1 LRLYICEQDRNIS
14 RPQDKG
20 GSGKVKPT
28 VLVATTLRWFSTAR
42 LMMALTDAGC
52 IVKAVCT
59 ADHPLRTTSVARET
73 YEYSGL
79 YPVESFAKAIERAK
93 PDFIIPGDD
102 LAVQHLHELY
112 NQELSKGSAGAETCT
127 LIERSLGDP
136 KSFPIVYSR
145 ADFIHLAEE
154 EGIRTPKTQM
164 IANIREL
171 REWGARMGYPTV
183 IKANG
188 TWAGE
193 GVRIVRSQ
201 REAERA
207 FRKLRKPPILA
218 RVAKRVLLDRDTNL
232 VWPMLTRRQNVVNAQ
247 AYVGGREATSLV
259 VCSNGAVV
267 AALHFEV
274 LCKQSSNAPAS
285 VVRLIEDSD
294 MISAAEKMVRRL
306 NLSGFVGFDFMLE
319 AGTGNAYLIEINS
332 RPTQVGH
339 LRLGPGRDL
348 PAAMHAAISG
358 GVVRE
363 TTKVTENDTIAFF
376 PQEWLRNPISPFL
389 QSGYHDV
396 PWEEPAL
403 LRACLR
409 KQRNWRSWFS
419 QKEPSKAF
427 LEARLP
433 RP

>member
-1 LRLYICEQDRNIS
+1 M
-14 RPQDKG
+14 
-20 GSGKVKPT
+20 KPT

-52 IVKAVCT
+52 VVKAVCT
-59 ADHPLRTTSVARET
+59 LDHPLRKISIAQET

-112 NQELSKGSAGAETCT
+112 SQEQSKGSAGASVCA

-136 KSFPIVYSR
+136 KSFPVVYSR
-145 ADFIHLAEE
+145 ADFIHMAEE

-171 REWGARMGYPTV
+171 REWGARMGYPVV

-188 TWAGE
+188 TWGGE
-193 GVRIVRSQ
+193 GVRVARSQ

-207 FRKLRKPPILA
+207 FRRLRKPPIVA
-218 RVAKRVLLDRDTNL
+218 RVVKRVFLDHDTTL
-232 VWPMLTRRQNVVNAQ
+232 VRPFLTRRQNVVNAQ
-247 AYVGGREATSLV
+247 VFVAGREATSLV
-259 VCSNGAVV
+259 VCSKGTVLAQ
-267 AALHFEV
+267 LHFEV

-285 VVRLIEDSD
+285 VVRLINDPD
-294 MISAAEKMVRRL
+294 MISAAQKMVRRL
-306 NLSGFVGFDFMLE
+306 NLTGFVGFDFMLE

-339 LRLGPGRDL
+339 LRLGAGRDL
-348 PAAMHAAISG
+348 PAAMHAVMTG
-358 GVVRE
+358 GVVGE

-376 PQEWLRNPISPFL
+376 PQEWLRNPQSAYL

-403 LRACLR
+403 LRVCLR
-409 KQRNWRSWFS
+409 QQRNWRSLFS
-419 QKEPSKAF
+419 QKKYSQAF
-427 LEARLP
+427 MEARIP
-433 RP
+433 RS